1 MDVYRLHV
9 HAIAPVQVSN
19 HFFQSANIVHGAIQL
34 GWIVGFVE
42 IMPMS
47 VLDSNGTHSAFL
59 LATPEI
65 SEIHRLMLNLDSLPR
80 TNFREKSARNSPNPG
95 KKRKTACG

>member
-1 MDVYRLHV
+1 ME
-9 HAIAPVQVSN
+9 P
-19 HFFQSANIVHGAIQL
+19 FQL
-34 GWIVGFVE
+34 GWIVRLVE
-42 IMPMS
+42 IMPMI
-47 VLDSNGTHSAFL
+47 VWDSNGTHSPFL

-65 SEIHRLMLNLDSLPR
+65 SEIHRLMLNLDSLPC